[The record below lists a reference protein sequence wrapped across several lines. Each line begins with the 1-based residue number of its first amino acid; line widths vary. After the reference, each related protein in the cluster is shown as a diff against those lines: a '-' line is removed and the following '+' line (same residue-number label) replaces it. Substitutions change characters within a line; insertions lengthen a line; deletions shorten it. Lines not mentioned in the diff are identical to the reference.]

1 MVCDPTG
8 NSYSVV
14 AVNFDQSQYRF
25 KEDKKL
31 AQLEL
36 TINKEVNVTFKVLVK
51 ITPAS
56 ATGEQWNN
64 AQT

>member
-8 NSYSVV
+8 DSCTYFVV
-14 AVNFDQSQYRF
+14 AVNFDQSLYRF

-31 AQLEL
+31 AQLVL
-36 TINKEVNVTFKVLVK
+36 TINEQLNDAFDVSVK

-56 ATGEQWNN
+56 ATGE
-64 AQT
+64 